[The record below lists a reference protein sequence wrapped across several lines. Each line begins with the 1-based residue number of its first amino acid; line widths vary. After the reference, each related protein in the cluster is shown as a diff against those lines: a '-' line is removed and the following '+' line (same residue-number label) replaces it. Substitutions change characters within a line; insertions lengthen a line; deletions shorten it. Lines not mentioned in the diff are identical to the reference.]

1 MKKGPISFK
10 IVLDRHDCVILDTIE
25 TDVCIITDVTKL
37 LLLWLNTPR
46 GRACIFVE
54 RQGGGNFAI
63 KFTYRKRVWIRRLV
77 DDNDFLAALTQ
88 IASNLAEKTQIVKAP
103 LSSRYVV
110 VRF

>member
-10 IVLDRHDCVILDTIE
+10 IVLDRHDCVILDTVEIDE
-25 TDVCIITDVTKL
+25 EVNFDVTKL
-37 LLLWLNTPR
+37 LLLWLSTPK
-46 GRACIFVE
+46 GRACLFFE
-54 RQGGGNFAI
+54 RDAIRFA
-63 KFTYRKRVWIRRLV
+63 YLKRVWMRKIV
-77 DDNDFLAALTQ
+77 DGNDFLSALTQ